1 MGREHSVLTDWRNR
15 MTIKIE
21 VEITEEEVRNAV
33 EHRIKDAIAKQLR
46 EWEVERYIGESLKRK
61 WPGVIDS
68 MIVEMVSNSETLKEE
83 IARKIKEK
91 LKRKISA
98 IMSKVE

>member
-1 MGREHSVLTDWRNR
+1 

-83 IARKIKEK
+83 IAREIKAK

-98 IMSKVE
+98 IMSKVK